1 MTTALTL
8 CVIPALHAL
17 VKQWRSRRHPR
28 DSPKPREDAALSTAE
43 TV

>member
-17 VKQWRSRRHPR
+17 VKQGRSGRHPR
-28 DSPKPREDAALSTAE
+28 DSLTPRAE
-43 TV
+43 AE